1 MPGAFADPRT
11 LDDGYVVGELGADSM
26 KKVKAVVS
34 AAMALSTFF
43 GGLAFRRGGATGA
56 GWPGGLLLRRQGVPQ
71 PRRRNLHNLQLYD
84 AHFRDR
90 CSAARPPRAR
100 HSSLAAPTCSSRRY
114 CRPTAMSGSSCS
126 RLARSASISNP
137 IPGGNW
143 NKPDTFSSGI
153 LIGRYQIA
161 AQEFVQLPTFTR
173 AVGTL
178 TLTFSRDFSFNGK
191 TYNLRNLLPVY
202 TFDDTISN
210 TPVPGISG
218 FPDGIAYGGDC
229 LAVATTGQ
237 D

>member
-1 MPGAFADPRT
+1 
-11 LDDGYVVGELGADSM
+11 M
-26 KKVKAVVS
+26 KKANTIVCAVV
-34 AAMALSTFF
+34 ALGTFF
-43 GGLAFRRGGATGA
+43 GGL
-56 GWPGGLLLRRQGVPQ
+56 L
-71 PRRRNLHNLQLYD
+71 
-84 AHFRDR
+84 
-90 CSAARPPRAR
+90 SAA
-100 HSSLAAPTCSSRRY
+100 AAQPAPAGQAACYFVGRGYLNPDDGTSITYSY
-114 CRPTAMSGSSCS
+114 NTIISG
-126 RLARSASISNP
+126 
-137 IPGGNW
+137 IPGPLFSGPPSENTAFFTGRSDVLEATVLPTNGDVGIILFAPSTFSVYFNPMPAGDW
-143 NKPDTFSSGI
+143 SKPDTFSSGI

-191 TYNLRNLLPVY
+191 TYNLRKLLPAY